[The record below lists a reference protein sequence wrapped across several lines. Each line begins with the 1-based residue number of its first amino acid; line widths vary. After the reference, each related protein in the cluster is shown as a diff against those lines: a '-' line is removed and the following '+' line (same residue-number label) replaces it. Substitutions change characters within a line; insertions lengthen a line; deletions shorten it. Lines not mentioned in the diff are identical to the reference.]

1 MMRLMPPKQSYTGN
15 EVMNVNAVERAK
27 LLDFD
32 ARLKK
37 EKKKRK
43 GKSLVCKD
51 K

>member
-1 MMRLMPPKQSYTGN
+1 MKRLMPPKQSYTRN

-37 EKKKRK
+37 KKKK
-43 GKSLVCKD
+43 VNL
-51 K
+51 